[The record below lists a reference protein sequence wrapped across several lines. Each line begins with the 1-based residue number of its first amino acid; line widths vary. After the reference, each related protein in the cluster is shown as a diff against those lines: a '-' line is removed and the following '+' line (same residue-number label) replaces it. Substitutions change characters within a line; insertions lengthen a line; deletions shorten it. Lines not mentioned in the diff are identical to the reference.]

1 MPLLAAIEPKDFLH
15 PLALF
20 GFAAQFMFMLRFV
33 IQWYVSERRGRSYV
47 PVAFWYLSLA
57 GGIMLFAY
65 ATMREDVV
73 FMCGQALGVLIYV
86 RNLVL
91 IHRRRIRLRH
101 LKAPAANATSRER
114 DLKQTATVPPTD
126 A

>member
-1 MPLLAAIEPKDFLH
+1 MPLLAAIELKDFLH

-91 IHRRRIRLRH
+91 IHRRQVRLRH
-101 LKAPAANATSRER
+101 LKASAANAASHDRA
-114 DLKQTATVPPTD
+114 LKQTAAVQPTD

>member
-1 MPLLAAIEPKDFLH
+1 MPLLAAIELKDFLH

-57 GGIMLFAY
+57 GGIMLFTY
-65 ATMREDVV
+65 AAMREDVV

-101 LKAPAANATSRER
+101 LKASAANAASH
-114 DLKQTATVPPTD
+114 DLKQAAAQPTD

>member
-1 MPLLAAIEPKDFLH
+1 MPLLAAIELKDLLH

-91 IHRRRIRLRH
+91 IHRRQVRLRH
-101 LKAPAANATSRER
+101 LKASAANAASRDR
-114 DLKQTATVPPTD
+114 DLKQTAAVQPTD

>member
-1 MPLLAAIEPKDFLH
+1 MPPLAAIEPKDFLH

-57 GGIMLFAY
+57 GGIMLFTY

-91 IHRRRIRLRH
+91 IHRRQVRLRH
-101 LKAPAANATSRER
+101 LKASAANAASHDR
-114 DLKQTATVPPTD
+114 DLKQTAAVQPTD

>member
-1 MPLLAAIEPKDFLH
+1 MPLLAAIELKDFLH

-65 ATMREDVV
+65 ATIREDVV

-101 LKAPAANATSRER
+101 LKASAANGASRDR
-114 DLKQTATVPPTD
+114 DLKQIGGAQPTD